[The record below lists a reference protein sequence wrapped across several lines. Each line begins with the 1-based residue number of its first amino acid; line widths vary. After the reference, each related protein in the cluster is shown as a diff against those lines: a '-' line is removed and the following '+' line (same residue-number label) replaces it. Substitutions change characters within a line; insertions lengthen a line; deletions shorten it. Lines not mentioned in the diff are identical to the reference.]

1 MRQLLLYK
9 ETPNPSDVVYTQQ
22 YIAADIISWVNPSG
36 ICLDPCRGD
45 GAFYNFLPENR
56 LWCELE
62 EGKNFFDHTT
72 SVDWVIGNP
81 PYSIFE
87 KFLAHS
93 FNLAH
98 DVVFLVPTNKVF
110 QRKKIMEIINDY
122 GGIKGM
128 RIYGSGTTIGFPFGF
143 SVGAFRFAKNHSG
156 SAHVVL
162 APSPNKFIHGTQK
175 TAPVIITL

>member
-1 MRQLLLYK
+1 LNRQLSLFA
-9 ETPNPSDVVYTQQ
+9 ETPNPKDVVYTQE
-22 YIAADIISWVNPSG
+22 YIASDIISWVKPEG
-36 ICLDPCRGD
+36 VCLDPCMGD
-45 GAFYNFLPENR
+45 GAFYNHLPKGR

-62 EGKNFFDHTT
+62 KGRNFFEYAN

-87 KFLAHS
+87 QFLSHS

-110 QRKKIMEIINDY
+110 QRKKIMEMIKEY

-143 SVGAFRFAKNHSG
+143 SVGAFHFAKNYKG
-156 SAHVVL
+156 LAVVDL
-162 APSPNKFIHGTQK
+162 SPSPNQSLETDGQK
-175 TAPVIITL
+175 DGHRSA